1 MARII
6 DGSEKNLVGEQVRA
20 LRIKRGMSQQALS
33 DRLETMAIYVCRG
46 SVSRIEDRQRTVTD
60 IELYGLS
67 QVLGVPLA
75 QIFGPFDKKKWG
87 PRRHWGRR
95 GPLSTLSYSTS
106 AIRFFISAASISV
119 WVKCSRAN
127 TAWLTRR
134 PSPLMGLWPRFL
146 A

>member
-20 LRIKRGMSQQALS
+20 VRIKRGMSQQALS

-67 QVLGVPLA
+67 QVLGVPIA
-75 QIFGPFDKKKWG
+75 QLFGPDEQ
-87 PRRHWGRR
+87 
-95 GPLSTLSYSTS
+95 
-106 AIRFFISAASISV
+106 
-119 WVKCSRAN
+119 
-127 TAWLTRR
+127 
-134 PSPLMGLWPRFL
+134 
-146 A
+146 